1 MRRSFVQAICG
12 FERELSFFEHVWI
25 LEKRLKETLFFSLF
39 VACNDNDVVKGD
51 FADKATLKYGTPI
64 ILALYPVN
72 VGIQAECRRVEV
84 QYRVTVA
91 GFPQRV
97 SICKFPSN
105 LGY

>member
-12 FERELSFFEHVWI
+12 FERELSFFEHVCI